1 MHPNSNINNNSNSSS
16 SDKRVVVITGYS
28 KGIGKSLAEEFAKVG
43 YCVLINSLDE
53 RELKNAVDEISD
65 AKDDRNRVG
74 FVMGDISQQHF
85 SESLME
91 EAVKRFGGID
101 ILINNGKITAGPT
114 NVSDS
119 SIITESSLQQTPY
132 SVIEE
137 YEFVN
142 PKTKGIYFCIKAA
155 VKRMLNESNKKN
167 GYSIIN
173 ISSCQ
178 GCMTQSAVNSYTER
192 KFGVDPYV
200 DSIANVETLTKS
212 VALELADKGIRVNG
226 IIPGFVYNDINKEIE
241 EDEQKRND
249 KKEGIPIKRIA
260 KPQEISKVAL
270 FLASEDASYITGAMI
285 PVDGGLTLSRP
296 TYFVEVT

>member
-1 MHPNSNINNNSNSSS
+1 MHPNSNSNN
-16 SDKRVVVITGYS
+16 KRVVVITGYS
-28 KGIGKSLAEEFAKVG
+28 KGIGKSLAEEFTKVG

-53 RELKNAVDEISD
+53 LELKNAVDEISNSI
-65 AKDDRNRVG
+65 DDRNRVG

-101 ILINNGKITAGPT
+101 ILINNGKITAGQT

-119 SIITESSLQQTPY
+119 NNSIRMESSLQQTPY
-132 SVIEE
+132 SVMEE

-142 PKTKGIYFCIKAA
+142 PKTKGIYLSIKAA
-155 VKRMLNESNKKN
+155 VKRMLSENNKKN

-178 GCMTQSAVNSYTER
+178 GCMTQSAVNSYTDR

-212 VALELADKGIRVNG
+212 VALELAGKGIRVNG

-241 EDEQKRND
+241 EDKQKRDD
-249 KKEGIPIKRIA
+249 KEEGIPIKRIA

>member
-1 MHPNSNINNNSNSSS
+1 MQINSNISNSNSNNN
-16 SDKRVVVITGYS
+16 RVVVITGYS
-28 KGIGKSLAEEFAKVG
+28 KGIGKSIAEEFAKVG

-53 RELKNAVDEISD
+53 QELKDAVDEISN
-65 AKDDRNRVG
+65 AIDDRNRIG
-74 FVMGDISQQHF
+74 FVTGDISQQHF
-85 SESLME
+85 SELLME
-91 EAVKRFGGID
+91 EAVKRFGGVD
-101 ILINNGKITAGPT
+101 TLINNGKITSGPV

-119 SIITESSLQQTPY
+119 NIRTETNLQQTPY
-132 SVIEE
+132 SVMEE

-142 PKTKGIYFCIKAA
+142 PKAKGIYFCVKAA
-155 VKRMLNESNKKN
+155 VKRMLSENNMKN
-167 GYSIIN
+167 GCSIIN

-178 GCMTQSAVNSYTER
+178 GCLTQSAVNSYTER

-200 DSIANVETLTKS
+200 DSIANIETLTKT

-226 IIPGFVYNDINKEIE
+226 IIPGFVYNDINKEID

-270 FLASEDASYITGAMI
+270 FLASEDASYVTGAMI
-285 PVDGGLTLSRP
+285 PVDGGLALSRP
-296 TYFVEVT
+296 NYFVEVI

>member
-1 MHPNSNINNNSNSSS
+1 MQPNNNIKDNSNISNN
-16 SDKRVVVITGYS
+16 KRVVVITGYS
-28 KGIGKSLAEEFAKVG
+28 KGIGKSIAEDFAKAG

-53 RELKNAVDEISD
+53 QELKDAVDQISN
-65 AKDDRNRVG
+65 AIDDRNRVG
-74 FVMGDISQQHF
+74 FVTGDISHQHF

-101 ILINNGKITAGPT
+101 ILINNGKITSGPA
-114 NVSDS
+114 NVGDS
-119 SIITESSLQQTPY
+119 SIRSETNLQQTPY
-132 SVIEE
+132 SVMEE
-137 YEFVN
+137 YELAN
-142 PKTKGIYFCIKAA
+142 PKTKGIYFCVKAA
-155 VKRMLNESNKKN
+155 VKRMLSENNKKN

-178 GCMTQSAVNSYTER
+178 GCLTQSAVNSYTER

-200 DSIANVETLTKS
+200 DSIANIETLTKT

-226 IIPGFVYNDINKEIE
+226 IIPGFVYNDINKEID

-270 FLASEDASYITGAMI
+270 FLASEDASYVTGAMI
-285 PVDGGLTLSRP
+285 PVDGGLALSRP
-296 TYFVEVT
+296 NYFVEVI

>member
-1 MHPNSNINNNSNSSS
+1 MQINSNISNSNSNSN
-16 SDKRVVVITGYS
+16 RVVVITGYS
-28 KGIGKSLAEEFAKVG
+28 KGIGKSIAEEFAKVG

-53 RELKNAVDEISD
+53 QELKDAVDEISN
-65 AKDDRNRVG
+65 AIDDRNRIG
-74 FVMGDISQQHF
+74 FVTGDISQQHF
-85 SESLME
+85 SELLME
-91 EAVKRFGGID
+91 EAVKRFGGVD
-101 ILINNGKITAGPT
+101 TLINNGKITSGPV

-119 SIITESSLQQTPY
+119 NIRTETNLQQTPY
-132 SVIEE
+132 SVMEE

-142 PKTKGIYFCIKAA
+142 PKAKGIYFCVKAA
-155 VKRMLNESNKKN
+155 VKRMLSENNIKK
-167 GYSIIN
+167 GCSIIN

-178 GCMTQSAVNSYTER
+178 GCLTQSAVNSYTER

-200 DSIANVETLTKS
+200 DSIANIETLTKT

-226 IIPGFVYNDINKEIE
+226 IIPGFVYNDINKEID

-270 FLASEDASYITGAMI
+270 FLASEDASYVTGAMI
-285 PVDGGLTLSRP
+285 PVDGGLALSRP
-296 TYFVEVT
+296 NYFVEVI